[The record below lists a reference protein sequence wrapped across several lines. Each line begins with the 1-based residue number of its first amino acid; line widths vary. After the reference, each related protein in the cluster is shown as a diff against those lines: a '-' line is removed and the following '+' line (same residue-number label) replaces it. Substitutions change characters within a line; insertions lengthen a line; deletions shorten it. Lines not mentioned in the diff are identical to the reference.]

1 MKLEMA
7 LAAVSMKT
15 ALKYRRNWDR
25 NAPIV
30 KLLQSM
36 MPFGPGKKG
45 YRLYFDIGVNHKAH
59 FTVPPAVRS
68 ALQKAGYAP
77 TDYLAK
83 KCVKIGDK
91 EQKNVFNIGKVI
103 AKDPHAKA
111 AFDNDP
117 QLQNTKQGA
126 LQVVIS
132 CHPYDV
138 IGMST
143 GRAWDKMSCM
153 RLADGEHRLD
163 PGSNAHYVRNDVSEG
178 TLVAY
183 VVGAD
188 DSNIQHPK
196 ARCLLKP
203 FYNEKGEVL
212 YRRETR
218 IYGNPVPGFDIIL
231 SRFLRKINAHLP
243 EGTFKMGRGLYDDGM
258 GQEHYHKAS
267 HDDNLSIEDVTT
279 DTAHA
284 VQFVQQQIKAMPDHD
299 MRDEHIDNIITYL
312 NNDEIQSRLKET
324 QIDEIVETLKGVKA
338 AVNGIHLL
346 AYKDQPL
353 GTVLAE
359 VGRRIGSFD
368 KTKGFTKEILAGLD
382 DDRVHNLS
390 HGGGNPVIEAL
401 SRVEELSDYELRDN
415 SRIFKMIL
423 TGKTPVP
430 SKEELETLPNCARI
444 LNTAAHAARHM
455 TMLNDD
461 SMQKGAYAIIDLGID
476 VENAI
481 WLGPDAA
488 DMMYATGGINLFL
501 GYVMDNVGKLSSDAL
516 WAADPAVT
524 AMALANRRVFR
535 FLDKQEDRQ
544 IAFMMDHVKLEQVKY
559 LILNPRQEQLF
570 KDNKAALIKYLDDNE
585 EVIPSIL
592 GNGWEPQYVKNL
604 ANLHLPAVMHLTE
617 SDGIFTSGLADT
629 LQGIIPALMA
639 WDGPKLEPL
648 TTDVENALHIIVQA
662 GNLLEKPL
670 HLERKIDED
679 QFEIRD
685 ITDVSDNYVQRA
697 SANRYTRIKSFPEL
711 LYKLDFNGERAD
723 ITHSTELMEHLGG
736 DAFGWV
742 PTDKLP
748 GEMSGML
755 KLVREMD
762 LEPAIDALYNLINA
776 TRLLPLEEVDAGVE
790 RRMNDREIFMP
801 DEDIMDE
808 DTYEE
813 ADAAYNEIRQSIED
827 EIIENNYK
835 TIRLNRKL
843 LEALDKVKDFV
854 GYDEDVDYFD
864 DDAPLA
870 TFATDLTNVSEDDYA
885 DNEDR
890 VRDLRAELK
899 SECEGRPNEQQ
910 EMEDDAG
917 FSE

>member
-1 MKLEMA
+1 MKLELA

-68 ALQKAGYAP
+68 ALQKAGFAP

-132 CHPYDV
+132 CHPYDI

-153 RLADGEHRLD
+153 RLADGEHKFD

-188 DSNIQHPK
+188 DTNIQHPK

-203 FYNEKGEVL
+203 FYNEDGDVL

-218 IYGNPVPGFDIIL
+218 IYGNPVPGFDLIL
-231 SRFLRKINAHLP
+231 SRFLRRINKNIP
-243 EGTFKMGRGLYDDGM
+243 EGTFKMAGKLYNDGM
-258 GQEHYHKAS
+258 GNEHYHKPS

-284 VQFVQQQIKAMPDHD
+284 VQFVQQQVAAMADKD
-299 MRDEHIDNIITYL
+299 FRDEHIDNIINYL
-312 NNDEIQSRLKET
+312 NKDEIQEHLKDT
-324 QIDEIVETLKGVKA
+324 QIDEIVDTLKGVKA

-346 AYKDQPL
+346 AYKDQEIS
-353 GTVLAE
+353 TALAE
-359 VGRRIGSFD
+359 VGRRIGSFE

-390 HGGGNPVIEAL
+390 HGGGNPVMEAL
-401 SRVEELSDYELRDN
+401 SRVENLSDYELRDN
-415 SRIFKMIL
+415 ARIFKMIL

-430 SKEELETLPNCARI
+430 SKEDLQTLPNCARI

-455 TMLNDD
+455 TILNDD

-476 VENAI
+476 VENPI
-481 WLGPDAA
+481 WWGPDAA
-488 DMMYATGGINLFL
+488 DMMYATGGVNLFL
-501 GYVMDNVGKLSSDAL
+501 GYVMDNIGKLSADAL
-516 WAADPAVT
+516 WAADPSIT
-524 AMALANRRVFR
+524 AMALNNRRAFR

-544 IAFMMDHVKLEQVKY
+544 VSMLMDHVKMEQIKY
-559 LILNPRQEQLF
+559 LILNPRQEQYF
-570 KDNKAALIKYLDDNE
+570 KDNKQALIKYLDDNE

-592 GNGWEPQYVKNL
+592 ADGWEPQYVKNL
-604 ANLHLPAVMHLTE
+604 ANFHLPAVMHLTE
-617 SDGIFTSGLADT
+617 SDGIFTSGLPDT
-629 LQGIIPALMA
+629 IQGIIPALMA
-639 WDGPKLEPL
+639 WEGPKLEPL
-648 TTDVENALHIIVQA
+648 TVDMENALQYLVQV
-662 GNLLEKPL
+662 GNLLDKPL
-670 HLERKIDED
+670 HLERKIDEE
-679 QFEIRD
+679 QFELRD
-685 ITDVSDNYVQRA
+685 ITDVADSFNQKMSGA
-697 SANRYTRIKSFPEL
+697 RYTRVRSFQQLINEL
-711 LYKLDFNGERAD
+711 EFDGKHAD
-723 ITHSTELMEHLGG
+723 ITHSQELMDHLGA

-742 PTDKLP
+742 PTNKLP
-748 GEMSGML
+748 GEMRGML
-755 KLVREMD
+755 KAIRDMELG
-762 LEPAIDALYNLINA
+762 PAIDALGTLISA
-776 TRLLPLEEVDAGVE
+776 TRLLPLEEVQTGVE
-790 RRMNDREIFMP
+790 RRMEQRDIYPP
-801 DEDIMDE
+801 DEENLDD
-808 DTYEE
+808 DAYEE
-813 ADAAYNEIRQSIED
+813 ADAAYNEIRQAIED
-827 EIIENNYK
+827 EIVEQNYK
-835 TIRLNRKL
+835 QLRLNRKL
-843 LEALDKVKDFV
+843 LEALEKIKDFV
-854 GYDEDVDYFD
+854 GYDEDVDYWD

-870 TFATDLTNVSEDDYA
+870 TFETDMTAATEDDYA
-885 DNEDR
+885 DQEVR
-890 VRDLRAELK
+890 VRELRAELK
-899 SECEGRPNEQQ
+899 SACEERPGEQQ